1 MRRPRASNPLQGL
14 AAPFVSQDTLR
25 DLRRSSDSVT
35 LYSSLLRPSPVHW
48 VRFPSAVLLAF
59 LLVFVQHGAITH
71 AVSHLGNRPD
81 TEQLG
86 GSAST
91 ESPCDQCLAFD
102 AVAAGLPSAPALVAL
117 AEASDRPATEHF
129 QSAPDRTT
137 PPYRSRDPPRL
148 F

>member
-1 MRRPRASNPLQGL
+1 
-14 AAPFVSQDTLR
+14 
-25 DLRRSSDSVT
+25 
-35 LYSSLLRPSPVHW
+35 VHW

-71 AVSHLGNRPD
+71 AISHLGSKPD

-86 GSAST
+86 GRAST

-137 PPYRSRDPPRL
+137 LPYRSRGPPRL